1 MIKLPKETDKL
12 TADFILKAGLV
23 NEEQLRQASTLN
35 DAISCGLVSALIDMG
50 FVSEDQIANSFGSTY
65 GLQRSSAK
73 LSNLK
78 TRPLIE
84 KLNDQFIIKSRV
96 VPVDSSGDKVYVVV
110 AEPNSLQ
117 AFNNIQLVSEMKLV
131 EASVVSLSEM
141 HDYIERLK
149 SKQDDDFLRG
159 LEISDEGQLSE
170 ADIEAATGKNEQP
183 NYVSP
188 EGLMTDEELEAS
200 KPKFKI
206 TAGTDVIE
214 FVESILSNAISLGI
228 SDIHMEGFR
237 EGAQV
242 RYRKDGVLQVIDEFS
257 EFLTY
262 NYSACITR
270 IKILASLDISERRLP
285 QDGAITSGLADKTVD
300 IRVSVLPTVH
310 GERIVMRILDP
321 EAANF
326 TLDELGIPVEPLKKL
341 RKAIHSPQGLVLVT
355 GPTGSGKS
363 TTLYACLKEMNKP
376 GVNILTAEDP
386 VEYDLRGVGQ
396 VQVKDSI
403 GFSFAS
409 ALRSFL
415 RQDPEVIMVG
425 EIRDK
430 ETADIAI
437 KASLTG
443 HLVLSTLHTNDAVST
458 ITRLMNIGVPNY
470 LVTSSLTLV
479 LAQRLAR
486 VNCPHCLADDPI
498 AKPDVL
504 KDVGFSEDEIKKV
517 KPKKSTGCERCM
529 NTGIKGR
536 MGVQEILAITQKM
549 REAILNNASEKEMY
563 DVAKKEGFESMQDI
577 GRALIATGKMSI
589 SEFKRVLVLD

>member
-12 TADFILKAGLV
+12 TADFLLKSSLI
-23 NEEQLRQASTLN
+23 NDEQLKQASTLN
-35 DAISCGLVSALIDMG
+35 DAISCGIVPALIDMS
-50 FVSEDQIANSFGSTY
+50 FITEEQIAMGFCSTY
-65 GLQRSSAK
+65 GLERSKVK

-78 TRPLIE
+78 TRPLFD
-84 KLNDQFIIKSRV
+84 KLNDQFLIKSRV
-96 VPVDSSGDKVYVVV
+96 VPVDSAGDKVFVVV
-110 AEPNSLQ
+110 SEPNSLEN
-117 AFNNIQLVSEMKLV
+117 FNNIQVVSEMKLV
-131 EASVVSLSEM
+131 EASVVTLSEM
-141 HDYIERLK
+141 NDYIERLK
-149 SKQDDDFLRG
+149 SKMDSDFLRS
-159 LEISDEGQLSE
+159 LERAEEGQLTE
-170 ADIEAATGKNEQP
+170 ADIEAAQGP
-183 NYVSP
+183 NNNNAIIPDY
-188 EGLMTDEELEAS
+188 LMDDQKED
-200 KPKFKI
+200 KPFKI
-206 TAGTDVIE
+206 SAGNDVIE
-214 FVESILSNAISLGI
+214 FIDNVISNAITLGV

-242 RYRKDGVLQVIDEFS
+242 RYRKDGVLQTLEEYT

-262 NYSACITR
+262 NYAAAVTR

-300 IRVSVLPTVH
+300 IRVSILPTVH
-310 GERIVMRILDP
+310 GERVVMRILDP

-326 TLDELGIPVEPLKKL
+326 TLDELGLPEDSLKKL
-341 RKAIHSPQGLVLVT
+341 RKAIHSPQGMVLVT

-376 GVNILTAEDP
+376 DVNILTAEDP
-386 VEYDLRGVGQ
+386 VEYDLKGVGQ

-458 ITRLMNIGVPNY
+458 ITRLMNIGIPNY
-470 LVTSSLTLV
+470 LVTSSLSLV

-486 VNCPHCLADDPI
+486 VNCQHCLEDDPI

-504 KDVGFSEDEIKKV
+504 KDVGFSDAEIKKV
-517 KPKKSTGCERCM
+517 KPKKSKGCGRCM
-529 NTGIKGR
+529 NTGVKGR
-536 MGVQEILAITQKM
+536 AGVQEILAVSPAIK
-549 REAILNNASEKEMY
+549 EAILNSSTEKEIF
-563 DVAKKEGFESMQDI
+563 DIAKKEGFQSMQDV
-577 GRALIATGKMSI
+577 GRSLIAQGKMSI
-589 SEFKRVLVLD
+589 NEFKRVLVLD

>member
-1 MIKLPKETDKL
+1 MIKLPKEIDKA
-12 TADFILKAGLV
+12 TADFILKSGLV
-23 NEEQLRQASTLN
+23 REDQFREAGTLN
-35 DAISCGLVSALIDMG
+35 EAISCGVTSALIDMG
-50 FVSEDQIANSFGSTY
+50 FINEEQIADGFCNTY
-65 GLQRSSAK
+65 GLTRAKTK

-78 TRPLIE
+78 TRPLTD

-96 VPVDSSGDKVYVVV
+96 VPIDSAGDKVFVVV
-110 AEPNSLQ
+110 ADPSSMQL
-117 AFNNIQLVSEMKLV
+117 FNNIQLVSDMKLV
-131 EASVVSLSEM
+131 EASVVTLSEM
-141 HDYIERLK
+141 HEYIERLK
-149 SKQDDDFLRG
+149 SKQDGDFLRA
-159 LEISDEGQLSE
+159 LEKSEDGELSE
-170 ADIEAATGKNEQP
+170 IDIEAATGNTGRQENNFSVDQLTQDI
-183 NYVSP
+183 
-188 EGLMTDEELEAS
+188 E
-200 KPKFKI
+200 PKTPTFRI
-206 TAGTDVIE
+206 NAGTDVIE
-214 FVESILSNAISLGI
+214 FVDSILSNAITLGV

-242 RYRKDGVLQVIDEFS
+242 RYRKDGVLNTIEEFT

-270 IKILASLDISERRLP
+270 IKILASLDISERRMP

-326 TLDELGIPVEPLKKL
+326 TLDELGIPEASLTKL

-363 TTLYACLKEMNKP
+363 TTLYGCLKELNKP

-396 VQVKDSI
+396 VQVKESI
-403 GFSFAS
+403 GFTFAS

-443 HLVLSTLHTNDAVST
+443 HLVLSTLHTNDAIST
-458 ITRLMNIGVPNY
+458 ITRLMNIGIPNY

-486 VNCPHCLADDPI
+486 VNCPHCLQDDPI
-498 AKPDVL
+498 SRESVL
-504 KDVGFSEDEIKKV
+504 KDIGFSEEEMKTFKA
-517 KPKKSTGCERCM
+517 KKSVGCERC
-529 NTGIKGR
+529 NGTGIKGR
-536 MGVQEILAITQKM
+536 AGVQEILAITPAL
-549 REAILNNASEKEMY
+549 REAILNNSTEAMLFEIA
-563 DVAKKEGFESMQDI
+563 VKEGFQTMQDI
-577 GRALIATGKMSI
+577 GRSLIKQGKMSI
-589 SEFKRVLVLD
+589 NEFKRVLVLD

>member
-1 MIKLPKETDKL
+1 MIKLPKDIDKA
-12 TADFILKAGLV
+12 TSDFILKSGLV
-23 NEEQLRQASTLN
+23 REDQFREAGTLN
-35 DAISCGLVSALIDMG
+35 EAISCGLTSALIDMG
-50 FVSEDQIANSFGSTY
+50 FINEEQIADSFCNTY
-65 GLQRSSAK
+65 GLYRSKTK
-73 LSNLK
+73 LANLK
-78 TRPLIE
+78 TRPLTE

-96 VPVDSSGDKVYVVV
+96 VPIDSAGDKVFVVV
-110 AEPNSLQ
+110 ADPSSMQL
-117 AFNNIQLVSEMKLV
+117 FNNIQLVSDMKLV
-131 EASVVSLSEM
+131 EASVVTLSEM
-141 HDYIERLK
+141 HEYIERLK
-149 SKQDDDFLRG
+149 SKQDGDFLRS
-159 LEISDEGQLSE
+159 LEKAEDGELSE
-170 ADIEAATGKNEQP
+170 QDIEAATGVKQENGFSIDQLSEDIEQK
-183 NYVSP
+183 
-188 EGLMTDEELEAS
+188 A
-200 KPKFKI
+200 PKFRI
-206 TAGTDVIE
+206 NAGTDVIE
-214 FVESILSNAISLGI
+214 FVDSILSNAITLGV
-228 SDIHMEGFR
+228 SDIHIEGFR

-242 RYRKDGVLQVIDEFS
+242 RYRKDGVLNAIEEFT

-270 IKILASLDISERRLP
+270 IKILASLDISERRMP

-326 TLDELGIPVEPLKKL
+326 TLDELGIPAESLTKL

-376 GVNILTAEDP
+376 DINILTAEDP

-396 VQVKDSI
+396 VQVKESI
-403 GFSFAS
+403 GFTFAS

-443 HLVLSTLHTNDAVST
+443 HLVLSTLHTNDAIST

-470 LVTSSLTLV
+470 LVTSSLSLV
-479 LAQRLAR
+479 LAQRLSR
-486 VNCPHCLADDPI
+486 VNCPHCLQDDPI
-498 AKPDVL
+498 SRESVL
-504 KDVGFSEDEIKKV
+504 KDIGFSDEEMKTFKA
-517 KPKKSTGCERCM
+517 KKSVGCERC
-529 NTGIKGR
+529 NGTGIKGR
-536 MGVQEILAITQKM
+536 AGVQEILAITPALK
-549 REAILNNASEKEMY
+549 EAILNNATEAMLYEI
-563 DVAKKEGFESMQDI
+563 AAKEGFQTMQDI
-577 GRALIATGKMSI
+577 GRSLIKQGKMSI
-589 SEFKRVLVLD
+589 NEFKRVLVLD

>member
-1 MIKLPKETDKL
+1 MIKLPKETDKQ
-12 TADFILKAGLV
+12 TADFLSKSSLINEDQLK
-23 NEEQLRQASTLN
+23 QASTLN
-35 DAISCGLVSALIDMG
+35 DAISCGIVPALIDMG
-50 FVSEDQIANSFGSTY
+50 FVNEEQIAEGFCNTY
-65 GLQRSSAK
+65 GLQRSKVK

-78 TRPLIE
+78 TRPLFD
-84 KLNDQFIIKSRV
+84 KLNDQFTIKSRV
-96 VPVDSSGDKVYVVV
+96 VPIDSAGDKVFVVV
-110 AEPNSLQ
+110 AEPTSLQ
-117 AFNNIQLVSEMKLV
+117 NFNNIQVVSEMKLV
-131 EASVVSLSEM
+131 EASVVTLSEM
-141 HDYIERLK
+141 NEYIERLK
-149 SKQDDDFLRG
+149 SKMDSDFLRS
-159 LEISDEGQLSE
+159 LEKAEEGQLTE
-170 ADIEAATGKNEQP
+170 ADIEAAQGP
-183 NYVSP
+183 NNNAAIIPDY
-188 EGLMTDEELEAS
+188 LMGDQAEEN
-200 KPKFKI
+200 KPFKI
-206 TAGTDVIE
+206 SAGNDVIE
-214 FVESILSNAISLGI
+214 FVDNLISNAITLGV
-228 SDIHMEGFR
+228 SDIHVEGFR

-242 RYRKDGVLQVIDEFS
+242 RYRKDGVLQAMEEYT

-262 NYSACITR
+262 NYAAAVTR

-285 QDGAITSGLADKTVD
+285 QDGAITSGLSDKTVD

-310 GERIVMRILDP
+310 GERVVMRILDP

-326 TLDELGIPVEPLKKL
+326 TLDELGLPDISLKRL
-341 RKAIHSPQGLVLVT
+341 RKAIHSPQGMVLVT

-396 VQVKDSI
+396 VQVKEGI
-403 GFSFAS
+403 GFSFAA

-470 LVTSSLTLV
+470 LVTSSLSLV
-479 LAQRLAR
+479 LAQRLSR
-486 VNCPHCLADDPI
+486 VNCQHCLENDPL
-498 AKPDVL
+498 AVPDVL
-504 KDVGFSEDEIKKV
+504 KDIGFTPEEMKDV
-517 KPKKSTGCERCM
+517 KPKKSKGCERCM

-536 MGVQEILAITQKM
+536 AGVQEILAITPKLK
-549 REAILNNASEKEMY
+549 EAILNNSTEKEMLEI
-563 DVAKKEGFESMQDI
+563 AKKEGFETMQDV
-577 GRALIATGKMSI
+577 GRKLIAAGKMSI
-589 SEFKRVLVLD
+589 TEFKRVLVLD